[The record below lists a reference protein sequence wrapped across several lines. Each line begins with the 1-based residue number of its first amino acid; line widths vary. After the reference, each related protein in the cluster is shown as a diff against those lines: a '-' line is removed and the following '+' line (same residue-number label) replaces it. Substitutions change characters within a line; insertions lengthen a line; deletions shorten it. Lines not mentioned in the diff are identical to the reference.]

1 MVIGVTNNHENRN
14 CPRYIVLAERCD
26 SGGVKLH
33 FNAHYDVVPGGVGWL
48 VTEPFKPILINGR
61 VYGRGASDDK
71 GGVTAL
77 ILLAK
82 RIGELREFDGCVEF
96 SFTPDEEVGGF
107 TGVNYLL
114 GSITRPDY
122 AVVAEPTGLGVV
134 WVGSMGMVQLD
145 VVIRGVPAHASQS
158 QLGVNAFE
166 DGVKVAYAIITG
178 LKGGIEGRSYMGERA
193 VMTLGGFVKGG
204 LSRNIVPDYFSFSID
219 RRLLPNED
227 VNESI
232 REIMDYIEEIRGKF
246 SVRSAVD
253 VYVINTIDA
262 ALNREDSML
271 VKGLVKAIGD
281 VVHLSPKLMI
291 SRTPV
296 DTRYFQRSGT
306 DAVTYGPGDIS
317 SAHGPDEYISVDDI
331 IKASEVYL
339 RLIDIMLNDRTMPH

>member
-1 MVIGVTNNHENRN
+1 V
-14 CPRYIVLAERCD
+14 P
-26 SGGVKLH
+26 SG
-33 FNAHYDVVPGGVGWL
+33 DGWL

-71 GGVTAL
+71 GSVTAL

-82 RIGELREFDGCVEF
+82 RIGELREFNGCVEL

-122 AVVAEPTGLGVV
+122 AVVAEPTGLGII

-145 VVIRGVPAHASQS
+145 VVIRGVPAHASQP

-193 VMTLGGFVKGG
+193 VMTLGGLVKGG
-204 LSRNIVPDYFSFSID
+204 LGRNIVPDYFSFSID

-227 VNESI
+227 VDESI
-232 REIMDYIEEIRGKF
+232 REIADYIKEIG
-246 SVRSAVD
+246 
-253 VYVINTIDA
+253 
-262 ALNREDSML
+262 E
-271 VKGLVKAIGD
+271 
-281 VVHLSPKLMI
+281 KL
-291 SRTPV
+291 
-296 DTRYFQRSGT
+296 
-306 DAVTYGPGDIS
+306 A
-317 SAHGPDEYISVDDI
+317 
-331 IKASEVYL
+331 
-339 RLIDIMLNDRTMPH
+339 

>member
-1 MVIGVTNNHENRN
+1 
-14 CPRYIVLAERCD
+14 
-26 SGGVKLH
+26 
-33 FNAHYDVVPGGVGWL
+33 

-122 AVVAEPTGLGVV
+122 AVVAEPTGLGVI

-145 VVIRGVPAHASQS
+145 VVIRGVPAHASQP

-193 VMTLGGFVKGG
+193 VMTLGGLVKGG
-204 LSRNIVPDYFSFSID
+204 LGRNIVPDYFSFSID

-281 VVHLSPKLMI
+281 VVHLSPKLMV